1 MNMKSAICADFT
13 SDSAPILNAAPEAIK
28 LDPKQTALII
38 VDMQNAYASS
48 GGYLDLA
55 GFDVSTTQ
63 PVIEQIKKAV
73 DIAHQAGI
81 QVIYF
86 RNGWDQH
93 YVEAGGAGSPNFH
106 KSNALKTMRKQPE
119 LQGKL
124 LAKGGWDYELVDE
137 LQPVTG
143 DIVIDKPRYSG
154 FFNTSLDSVLRAR
167 GIRNLLFTG
176 IATNVCVE
184 STLRDGFFLE
194 YFGVLLDDACYQ
206 AGPREAHEATLY
218 NVETFF
224 GWVSDVASMQQCFSQ
239 KQSQSSAA

>member
-1 MNMKSAICADFT
+1 MSHTEILRADFT
-13 SDSAPILNAAPEAIK
+13 AESAPVLSAVPESLQ
-28 LDPKQTALII
+28 LDPKQTALIV
-38 VDMQNAYASS
+38 VDMQNAYASL

-55 GFDVSTTQ
+55 GFDVSTTK
-63 PVIEQIKKAV
+63 PVIEQIKKAI
-73 DIAHQAGI
+73 DIAHQVGI
-81 QVIYF
+81 QVIFF
-86 RNGWDQH
+86 RNGWDDQ

-106 KSNALKTMRKQPE
+106 KSNALKTMKKKPE

-137 LQPVTG
+137 LQPAKG

-206 AGPREAHEATLY
+206 AGPREAHDATLY
-218 NVETFF
+218 NVKTFF
-224 GWVSDVASMQQCFSQ
+224 GWVSDVSSMQQCFVKTAQISV
-239 KQSQSSAA
+239 A

>member
-28 LDPKQTALII
+28 LGPKQTALII

-106 KSNALKTMRKQPE
+106 KSNALKTMRKQP
-119 LQGKL
+119 
-124 LAKGGWDYELVDE
+124 
-137 LQPVTG
+137 
-143 DIVIDKPRYSG
+143 
-154 FFNTSLDSVLRAR
+154 
-167 GIRNLLFTG
+167 
-176 IATNVCVE
+176 
-184 STLRDGFFLE
+184 
-194 YFGVLLDDACYQ
+194 
-206 AGPREAHEATLY
+206 
-218 NVETFF
+218 
-224 GWVSDVASMQQCFSQ
+224 
-239 KQSQSSAA
+239 